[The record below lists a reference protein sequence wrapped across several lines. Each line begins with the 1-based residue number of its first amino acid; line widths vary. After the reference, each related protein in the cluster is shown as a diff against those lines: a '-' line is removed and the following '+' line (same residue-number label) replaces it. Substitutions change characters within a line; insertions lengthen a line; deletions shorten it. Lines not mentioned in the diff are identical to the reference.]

1 MSDVAIK
8 VENLSKK
15 YFIGES
21 KERYKTLRDSI
32 TKFLTSPFHR
42 FSVSPILRDSVSLCK
57 P

>member
-1 MSDVAIK
+1 MSDLAIK